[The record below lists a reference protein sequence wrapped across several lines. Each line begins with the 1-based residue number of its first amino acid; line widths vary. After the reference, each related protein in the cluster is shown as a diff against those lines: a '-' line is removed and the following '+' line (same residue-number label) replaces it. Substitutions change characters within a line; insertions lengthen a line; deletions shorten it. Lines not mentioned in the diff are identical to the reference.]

1 MQRKRLTL
9 LMAAALFQGASI
21 GPLIDLAIQVD
32 PRYAFIVFV
41 VCWCIGIFGFFVAK
55 FDNVVIESHQGFL
68 YSCSIYNSYV
78 YYVKL
83 LIVLWSHALRQANQV
98 TDGLAEFGLYL
109 DRSNRM
115 LYSILRFISSAVYV
129 DLSVVP
135 VRLWFLVFFVLV
147 FSPLFSC
154 PPKNC

>member
-32 PRYAFIVFV
+32 PRYAFIIFV

-55 FDNVVIESHQGFL
+55 FDNVAIESHKGFL

-83 LIVLWSHALRQANQV
+83 LLLLWSHTL
-98 TDGLAEFGLYL
+98 
-109 DRSNRM
+109 
-115 LYSILRFISSAVYV
+115 
-129 DLSVVP
+129 
-135 VRLWFLVFFVLV
+135 
-147 FSPLFSC
+147 C
-154 PPKNC
+154 